1 MSKKILQDV
10 LPPGTRS
17 IRRIPI
23 ERESTIKKTIR
34 KVPETVVHV
43 PKVVKVL
50 KAPETSRSKKVSPV
64 LDDDVVRGG
73 GRKKNYPRMVLWG
86 LAVFSIVFLALA
98 LAIYFTTASVEV
110 VPKSEVVS
118 VDATF
123 TAKKNPLFGEL
134 GYSLMTL
141 NKEAEESVS
150 GTAGKKIEKR
160 AIGNIILY
168 NNFNSYSRKFLA
180 DTRLIAGNGKIYKL
194 QSTVTIPGRTK
205 VNGKFV
211 PGSVQARVYAE
222 KPGAEYNLLLKD
234 LLGDF
239 KVVAFAGDPQYETFY
254 GRQKTDIAGG
264 IISTAF
270 TVSDSVAQ
278 STRAKLRVKLKEQV
292 TREALAQK
300 PADFVLYHD
309 DLSFVFESLPSVS
322 KATST
327 VLIIERITFNGLL
340 FKKEL
345 LANNIAGSVSKTLK
359 DIVVGAQSLDGFVF
373 GLKNKKETVS
383 SSTNQFLFTLKGT
396 TTLVAKIYPEK
407 IQKDLMGKRTNE
419 FQSVITAHKEIQEG
433 NLQMHPFWS
442 FAFPNVPEKITVVKK
457 TPF

>member
-10 LPPGTRS
+10 LPPGARS

-23 ERESTIKKTIR
+23 ERESTVKKNIR
-34 KVPETVVHV
+34 KSPEAVTTVSKVTKV
-43 PKVVKVL
+43 TKTAELSRTPKNSL
-50 KAPETSRSKKVSPV
+50 P
-64 LDDDVVRGG
+64 LDNDVIKGG
-73 GRKKNYPRMVLWG
+73 GRKKNYPRRVLWG
-86 LAVFSIVFLALA
+86 LALSSIVFLGLA
-98 LAIYFTTASVEV
+98 LAIYFTTATVEV
-110 VPKSEVVS
+110 VPKSEAVS
-118 VDATF
+118 VDGTF
-123 TAKKNPLFGEL
+123 VAKKNPMLGEI
-134 GYSLMTL
+134 GYSLMTIS
-141 NKEAEESVS
+141 KETEESVP
-150 GTAGKKIEKR
+150 GTPGKKIEKR

-180 DTRLIAGNGKIYKL
+180 DTRLIAGNGKVYKL

-239 KVVAFAGDPQYETFY
+239 KVVAFAGDPQYEAFY
-254 GRQKTDIAGG
+254 GRQKTDIVGG
-264 IISTAF
+264 VISTAF

-278 STRAKLRVKLKEQV
+278 ATRTKLRAKLKEQV
-292 TREALAQK
+292 LKEALAQK
-300 PADFVLYHD
+300 PADFVLYYTD
-309 DLSFVFESLPSVS
+309 ILFGFESLPITS

-327 VLIIERITFNGLL
+327 VTITERVTFNGLL
-340 FKKEL
+340 FKSDL

-359 DIVVGAQSLDGFVF
+359 GIVVGAKSLDGFTF
-373 GLKNKKETVS
+373 DLKNNKEIIS
-383 SSTNQFLFTLKGT
+383 STTNQFLFTLKGT

-407 IQKDLMGKRTNE
+407 IQRDLVGKRTSD

-433 NLQMHPFWS
+433 NLKMHPFWA
-442 FAFPNVPEKITVVKK
+442 FAFPDTIEKITVVEKEA
-457 TPF
+457 F